1 MLKRAD
7 AAKKL
12 YETMREQA
20 AAMKRQA
27 EAIKKQADQL
37 TG

>member
-12 YETMREQA
+12 YETMQEQA
-20 AAMKRQA
+20 ADMKRQA